1 MERKLQDLSDIELK
15 ALAYDTLAQLQL
27 LQNNLN
33 TINGELGRRSQQA
46 QLAQQR
52 LDQGFIPRDQF
63 PVGTVET
70 V

>member
-1 MERKLQDLSDIELK
+1 MERKIQDLSDIELK

-33 TINGELGRRSQQA
+33 VINAELNTRAKNVSPQT
-46 QLAQQR
+46 QL
-52 LDQGFIPRDQF
+52 IPRE
-63 PVGTVET
+63 PLSPMGTVET

>member
-15 ALAYDTLAQLQL
+15 ALAYDTLAQLQV

-33 TINGELGRRSQQA
+33 TINGELNRRAQQPQQA
-46 QLAQQR
+46 QPPPSR
-52 LDQGFIPRDQF
+52 FIQRDQP

>member
-33 TINGELGRRSQQA
+33 AINGELGRRVQQT
-46 QLAQQR
+46 QQ
-52 LDQGFIPRDQF
+52 QPSGFIPRDQA
-63 PVGTVET
+63 PIGTVET

>member
-1 MERKLQDLSDIELK
+1 MERKIQDLSDIELK

-33 TINGELGRRSQQA
+33 VINTELNTRAKNVSPQA
-46 QLAQQR
+46 QL
-52 LDQGFIPRDQF
+52 IPREPF
-63 PVGTVET
+63 SPVGTVET